1 MLEFNPSKR
10 ITAEQALL
18 DSYFDDVRLPE
29 QETFIESDAAECDV
43 DLQIEDGRELSMEEL
58 R

>member
-10 ITAEQALL
+10 IPAEIALK

-29 QETFIESDAAECDV
+29 QENFQPNEI
-43 DLQIEDGRELSMEEL
+43 DLKFDDDELSQEEV